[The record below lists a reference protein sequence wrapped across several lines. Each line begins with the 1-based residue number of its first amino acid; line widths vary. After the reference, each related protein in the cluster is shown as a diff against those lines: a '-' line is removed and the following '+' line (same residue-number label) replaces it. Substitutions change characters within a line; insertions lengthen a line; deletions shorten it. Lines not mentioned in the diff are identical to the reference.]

1 MLGNAGK
8 DEDKGFFKS
17 ALSFLK
23 GKGKDD
29 DEDID
34 EGRIQQQHDK
44 IYQGRPDNKQDS
56 NSLGAAAA
64 MHAFQMFNSGDNKNQ
79 SGGSQNKLL
88 GMAFSEA
95 SSLFDKQNSSGN
107 VASNTSKESVIQSA
121 GKYALK
127 MYLKNGAGGG
137 SSGLLSMASKFL

>member
-1 MLGNAGK
+1 MNNADK
-8 DEDKGFFKS
+8 DDDKGFFSS

-23 GKGKDD
+23 GKNKDD
-29 DEDID
+29 DDDDID

-44 IYQGRPDNKQDS
+44 LYQGRPDDKQDS

-64 MHAFQMFNSGDNKNQ
+64 MHAFQMFNGGDQKQ
-79 SGGSQNKLL
+79 SSGGSQNKLL
-88 GMAFSEA
+88 GMAFKEA
-95 SSLFDKQNSSGN
+95 SNLFENQNNQGNVQGGVDKQ
-107 VASNTSKESVIQSA
+107 SVINSA

-137 SSGLLSMASKFL
+137 SSGLLGMASKFL

>member
-1 MLGNAGK
+1 M
-8 DEDKGFFKS
+8 
-17 ALSFLK
+17 
-23 GKGKDD
+23 
-29 DEDID
+29 
-34 EGRIQQQHDK
+34 QQQHDK
-44 IYQGRPDNKQDS
+44 IYQGRPNEKQDS

-64 MHAFQMFNSGDNKNQ
+64 MHAFQMFNSDSGKQ
-79 SGGSQNKLL
+79 SSGGSQNKLL

-107 VASNTSKESVIQSA
+107 VASNTTKEGVIQAA

-137 SSGLLSMASKFL
+137 GSSGLLGMASKFL